1 MSQLST
7 YGWEQPQFE
16 VHTPAPSRA
25 LVEPS
30 QRSIVQPILLTVP
43 LFTSGVSLIC
53 GGLPILTDIS
63 WLLLTILCVVFLLS
77 EMYRFSERFGIGG
90 LILYGGV
97 LTWFC
102 YDYMTR
108 WFLEW
113 YPHWSSAFT
122 PEIVAKSTAAHMLLV
137 FCLCLGLRLRIGK
150 WVPRLVTS
158 LPEPRN
164 NNVFFAVVLFTQIVG
179 LIIPYGFFT
188 SEPFLLAIYHAIV
201 AGRGSDVGVAF
212 TVGRSGNANYLWG
225 GYVAQLIQVGSVGGV
240 LAAYCVILLRMGIV
254 QKMICTVIWVLWLL
268 IAFGT
273 GARGEVVF
281 IMMPVA
287 FFIFVR
293 FSSAASV
300 YFKRFSVLGYAA
312 VLLFTA
318 LAICIVQIEYRYRNS
333 GYEKIDFGDVSYTQ
347 LEGNHMFSEGLLG
360 FVFIPQRHKYFYDDF
375 PGETIL
381 LPIPDFL
388 YYFIL
393 HPIPRALW
401 WNKPIDPVNS
411 WYNDVYMGGS
421 GDTGGKVEGVTI
433 TKGLAGSWFFRFGVA
448 GLIEGGLLYGWLM
461 GCTERILLN
470 SKGKTLPI
478 LAALCVATWIFRN
491 YRDITFPE
499 FYQFALGLGLMTLV
513 VYPFAKRRPTA
524 DIPVVEE

>member
-1 MSQLST
+1 MGQLST
-7 YGWEQPQFE
+7 YGWDQPQIE
-16 VHTPAPSRA
+16 VHAPAPARA

-30 QRSIVQPILLTVP
+30 QRSILQPILLAVP
-43 LFTSGVSLIC
+43 LFTSGVSLFC
-53 GGLPILTDIS
+53 GGLPLLTDFS
-63 WLLLTILCVVFLLS
+63 WLLLTILCIIFLMAD
-77 EMYRFSERFGIGG
+77 MYRFSERFGIGG

-108 WFLEW
+108 WFLGW
-113 YPHWSSAFT
+113 YPQWTSAFT

-137 FCLCLGLRLRIGK
+137 FCMCLGLRLRFGK
-150 WVPRLVTS
+150 WLPRLVTS

-164 NNVFFAVVLFTQIVG
+164 NNIFFAVVLFTQIVG
-179 LIIPYGFFT
+179 LIIPYGWFT
-188 SEPFLLAIYHAIV
+188 SEPFFVAVYHAIME
-201 AGRGSDVGVAF
+201 GRGGIGVAF
-212 TVGRSGNANYLWG
+212 TVGRTGNANYSWG
-225 GYVAQLIQVGSVGGV
+225 GYVAQLIQVGSVGAV
-240 LAAYCVILLRMGIV
+240 LAAYCVILLRLGII
-254 QKMICTVIWVLWLL
+254 QKIICSLIWLLWLL

-287 FFIFVR
+287 FFLFLR
-293 FSSAASV
+293 FSTTAHA
-300 YFKRFSVLGYAA
+300 YFKRFSVFGYVT

-318 LAICIVQIEYRYRNS
+318 VAICIVQIEYRFRLT
-333 GYEKIDFGDVSYTQ
+333 GYEKLDFGDVSYTQ

-401 WNKPIDPVNS
+401 NNKPIDPANS

-448 GLIEGGLLYGWLM
+448 GLIEGGLFYGWLM
-461 GCTERILLN
+461 GCTERILMN

-478 LAALCVATWIFRN
+478 LAALCMATWIFRN

-499 FYQFALGLGLMTLV
+499 FYQFALGLALMTVV
-513 VYPFAKRRPTA
+513 VYPFSKGNSTDQA
-524 DIPVVEE
+524 VYES